1 MIIAVVGSRQSGKTT
16 AIETIIQGL
25 AKRGRRVAAIK
36 HIPEAD
42 FTMDTE
48 QKDTWR
54 YTRSGAQTVATVAP
68 HEIAI
73 IKKVDTAKLSLDQIT
88 RIFENNFDLL
98 ILEGFRKLVEKEPT
112 VQKIIATKTMEEV
125 LDASKH
131 YKPILAFVGPLS
143 SQATKLQI
151 PYINPFQE
159 PEKLVDL
166 VEEKLEASVKGQKK
180 EGLKASQPYFLGLGE
195 FT

>member
-25 AKRGRRVAAIK
+25 TKRGQRVAAIK
-36 HIPEAD
+36 HIPEED
-42 FTMDTE
+42 FTMDTK

-54 YTRSGAQTVATVAP
+54 YTKSGAQIVAGLAP

-73 IKKVDTAKLSLDQIT
+73 IKKVDTVKFSLNQII
-88 RIFENNFDLL
+88 RICENNFDLL

-112 VQKIIATKTMEEV
+112 VQKIIAVKTMEEV
-125 LDASKH
+125 SDASKR
-131 YKPILAFVGPLS
+131 YKPILAFVGPLP

-151 PYINPFQE
+151 PYINPFKE
-159 PEKLVDL
+159 PDKLVNL
-166 VEEKLEASVKGQKK
+166 VNKKLETLVK
-180 EGLKASQPYFLGLGE
+180 ER
-195 FT
+195 

>member
-25 AKRGRRVAAIK
+25 TKKGRKVAAIK
-36 HIPEAD
+36 HISEED

-54 YTRSGAQTVATVAP
+54 YTKSGAQTVAGVAP

-73 IKKVDTAKLSLDQIT
+73 IKKVNTTKFSLNQIT
-88 RIFENNFDLL
+88 KICKNNFDLL

-112 VQKIIATKTMEEV
+112 VQKIVAARTMEEV
-125 LDASKH
+125 LDASKNF
-131 YKPILAFVGPLS
+131 KPILAFVGPLPS
-143 SQATKLQI
+143 HVTKLQI
-151 PYINPFQE
+151 PYINLFKE
-159 PEKLVDL
+159 PEKLVNL
-166 VEEKLEASVKGQKK
+166 VNEKLEA
-180 EGLKASQPYFLGLGE
+180 
-195 FT
+195 